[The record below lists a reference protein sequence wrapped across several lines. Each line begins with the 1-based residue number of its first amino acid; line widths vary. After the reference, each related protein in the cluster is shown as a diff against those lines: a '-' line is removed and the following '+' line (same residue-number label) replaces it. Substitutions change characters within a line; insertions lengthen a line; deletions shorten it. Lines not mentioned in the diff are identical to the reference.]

1 MTENCHMHS
10 VVVVCVC
17 VWRVWLDLEPRDLT
31 ADLRRHG
38 GRISGRGTV
47 TLTRTYL
54 STRAVF

>member
-1 MTENCHMHS
+1 MHS

-17 VWRVWLDLEPRDLT
+17 VWRVWPDLEPRDLT
-31 ADLRRHG
+31 ADLRCHG